1 MKELSIFIDESGDA
15 GPVSRYY
22 IVTLVFHEQDEP
34 VNPHINS
41 YEQLLKDQSLDIM
54 PFHFGPLLTGHDDY
68 KWQDIQR
75 RKKQLSAFTML
86 VQHLPITYQ
95 PFIYDKKQGLYEPQ
109 KLSEKIERDVTLFL
123 ADHLAYIQ
131 SFDHVK
137 IYYDGGQSVVTRA
150 LHGAIEKAI
159 SKKATVYR
167 DASPR
172 TYRLSQVADYIC
184 GIELTLLKFQ
194 NGAATKTDTEFFGSI
209 APFKKNYVKKLKK
222 KRLE

>member
-1 MKELSIFIDESGDA
+1 MTELSIFIDESGDA

-22 IVTLVFHEQDEP
+22 IVTLVFHEQATELKE
-34 VNPHINS
+34 NIAA
-41 YEQLLKDQSLDIM
+41 YERNVRDCELDVM

-68 KWQDIQR
+68 QWVSIR
-75 RKKQLSAFTML
+75 NRKKQLSLFRQF
-86 VQHLPITYQ
+86 VDRSPITYR
-95 PFIYDKKQGLYEPQ
+95 PFIYDKKQGLYDPQ
-109 KLSEKIERDVTLFL
+109 KLSETIERDVAIFL
-123 ADHLAYIQ
+123 SDHLAYMQ

-159 SKKATVYR
+159 FQRATVYR

-194 NGAATKTDTEFFGSI
+194 NGTATKTDTEFFGSI
-209 APFKKNYVKKLKK
+209 TPFKKNFVRKLKK
-222 KRLE
+222 KRLN